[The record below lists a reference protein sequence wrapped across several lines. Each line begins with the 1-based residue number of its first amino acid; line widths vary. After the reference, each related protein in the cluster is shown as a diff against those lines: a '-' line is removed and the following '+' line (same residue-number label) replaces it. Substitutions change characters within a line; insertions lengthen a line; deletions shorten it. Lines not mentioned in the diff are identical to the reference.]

1 MLLESALADFS
12 EESTN
17 ASGHPSAMP
26 YVWDDKS
33 GKQVTRSSSYHERIS
48 KLSVQENEGLHLH
61 EEAADMFNARK
72 SNKSGAAHSR
82 SDSGQFYHKEGTVPF
97 KWEAAPGKPVV
108 AQEPVVNCESPRLRP
123 PPALRNVA
131 IPLCSS
137 PRHGGIAGKMKSI
150 LSGGGGGG
158 KVVPKNA
165 GGHGSFNSSTGS
177 ISKSGSDR
185 EQWSSSSGRDD
196 TDRDSS
202 VDSDGGEESSPVSTL
217 DRPAS
222 PLSPACS
229 PKVASPKHHELAV
242 ASYRH
247 GHGSSNLRNVA
258 APVAHSRPPS
268 QMAHCLLAMT
278 EISEELPMIEED
290 EEDSEYHTMEFPTVD
305 SPGTIEERRERS
317 LLRRPGSSKS
327 MSAPLAR
334 RQSSLGASSAANRQR
349 RRSDFDWP
357 EDFDERPEEVVKEVD
372 ESLWAFSPVASTFVF
387 SGNDNSAAGSGRSPG
402 RHAPGTGASPSSSGS
417 GSGSLRETLSLRR
430 TLMRSSSTK
439 NGFSGKSSAEAA
451 AVHVEVSGHL
461 GGTGRL
467 KYRDDEEIY
476 PSSRGHRMKRSL
488 SCIPFLNLCRA
499 HRPTPA
505 ISFSHRLSPNVASTR
520 K

>member
-17 ASGHPSAMP
+17 TSGHPSAMP
-26 YVWDDKS
+26 FVWDDKS
-33 GKQVTRSSSYHERIS
+33 GKPFTRSSSYHERIT

-72 SNKSGAAHSR
+72 SNKAGAGHNR

-108 AQEPVVNCESPRLRP
+108 VQESVVNCESPRLRP

-131 IPLCSS
+131 IPVCSS
-137 PRHGGIAGKMKSI
+137 PRHSGIAGKMKSI
-150 LSGGGGGG
+150 LSG
-158 KVVPKNA
+158 KVPKNPS
-165 GGHGSFNSSTGS
+165 GNGSFNSNAS
-177 ISKSGSDR
+177 IAKSGSDR
-185 EQWSSSSGRDD
+185 EQWSSSSGRED

-202 VDSDGGEESSPVSTL
+202 VESDGGEESSPVSTL

-222 PLSPACS
+222 PLSPTCS
-229 PKVASPKHHELAV
+229 PKTASPKHHELAITT
-242 ASYRH
+242 YR
-247 GHGSSNLRNVA
+247 HGSSNLRNGA
-258 APVAHSRPPS
+258 AAAAYARPPS

-327 MSAPLAR
+327 MSAPLVR
-334 RQSSLGASSAANRQR
+334 RQSSLGNSSAANRQR

-402 RHAPGTGASPSSSGS
+402 RNGAGTGASPSSSGS

-439 NGFSGKSSAEAA
+439 NGFSGKSSADAA

-461 GGTGRL
+461 GGIGRL

-505 ISFSHRLSPNVASTR
+505 ISFSHRLSPNVASSR